1 MKALR
6 VLAALGTAVVV
17 LLGGAWA
24 GGAFAGGRRPAS
36 SSVPVRYPGSR
47 NVVPVG
53 EGLVVAGQPLQLS
66 LFRTE
71 DPPAQIARFYA
82 DAFRARGLT
91 PVVSNEPRVAHVA
104 SFDPA
109 DGLQR
114 FISALAGADGNTLV
128 MVGATNP
135 RTPPRFL
142 EGGDRA
148 TFPVPAGHRGFLAF
162 RSADAASTAESA
174 QFVSS
179 LTPHAVASFYR
190 GSLAAQG
197 YRETSDASDESMLTF
212 QKPGS
217 AVSVAMQTLG
227 EPAGAAVFVTRT
239 EGDVR

>member
-1 MKALR
+1 
-6 VLAALGTAVVV
+6 
-17 LLGGAWA
+17 
-24 GGAFAGGRRPAS
+24 
-36 SSVPVRYPGSR
+36 
-47 NVVPVG
+47 
-53 EGLVVAGQPLQLS
+53 
-66 LFRTE
+66 
-71 DPPAQIARFYA
+71 
-82 DAFRARGLT
+82 
-91 PVVSNEPRVAHVA
+91 PRVAHVA

-197 YRETSDASDESMLTF
+197 YRGNVGRERRIDA
-212 QKPGS
+212 
-217 AVSVAMQTLG
+217 
-227 EPAGAAVFVTRT
+227 
-239 EGDVR
+239 DVPEARIRRLRCDADPRR